1 MSVELQVK
9 LLRLLESG
17 EFRRLGE
24 NALRYADIRVIS
36 ATNKDLQERIDR
48 VLFREDLYYRLAT
61 VKFNI
66 PPLRERK
73 RDIEFLT
80 RHFLSEGLEKIGMSR
95 RLIHLDLKAL
105 EAFEIY
111 HWPGNV
117 RELKNEIMRILSLIG
132 DAEVIRFGM
141 LSERIKDAF
150 RSKGEGGVLSR
161 RVERYERR
169 LILKALEENDW
180 NRSKTADQIG
190 IPRTTLLFKM
200 KQLNISA

>member
-1 MSVELQVK
+1 MSEELQVK
-9 LLRLLESG
+9 LLRLLENG

-24 NALRYADIRVIS
+24 NMVRYADIRVIS
-36 ATNKDLQERIDR
+36 ATNKDLQDR
-48 VLFREDLYYRLAT
+48 VEQGLFREDLYFRLAT
-61 VKFNI
+61 VRFRI

-73 RDIEFLT
+73 RDIEVLT
-80 RHFLSEGLEKIGMSR
+80 RHFLNEGLEKIGKPR
-95 RLIHLDLKAL
+95 RLVHLDMKTL

-111 HWPGNV
+111 PWPGNV
-117 RELKNEIMRILSLIG
+117 RELKNEMLRILSLIG
-132 DAEVIRFGM
+132 EAEVIRFGM

-150 RSKGEGGVLSR
+150 RSKNDVGVLTKS
-161 RVERYERR
+161 VERFERR

-200 KQLNISA
+200 KQLDITA